1 MKGCI
6 IAVFWLFCCGLI
18 TWLTWPRSF

>member
-6 IAVFWLFCCGLI
+6 IAVFWLFCCGLL